1 MLVDIS
7 EIRNELNDE
16 EKEIF
21 DKVIKAMN
29 AKSVTVS
36 MLNLA
41 FWAILLYVCFAILPL
56 WAAISLIGIKLAIPV
71 AKVSFLFQTQRSLF
85 YFLYNVILVWISLCI
100 IHTHEHGHAISILS
114 TSFVSSFA
122 SSSTS
127 LLKLFDRVWF
137 QSSGNTINRSNKFSI
152 SVVQIAIFTNLSHYF
167 YHL

>member
-7 EIRNELNDE
+7 DIRKDLNEE

-41 FWAILLYVCFAILPL
+41 FWAILLYVCLAFLPL

-71 AKVSFLFQTQRSLF
+71 AKVVKYITMAKR
-85 YFLYNVILVWISLCI
+85 LV
-100 IHTHEHGHAISILS
+100 
-114 TSFVSSFA
+114 
-122 SSSTS
+122 
-127 LLKLFDRVWF
+127 
-137 QSSGNTINRSNKFSI
+137 
-152 SVVQIAIFTNLSHYF
+152 
-167 YHL
+167 

>member
-36 MLNLA
+36 VLNLA

-71 AKVSFLFQTQRSLF
+71 AKVVKYITVAKKLIKDDK
-85 YFLYNVILVWISLCI
+85 NISKK
-100 IHTHEHGHAISILS
+100 ILS
-114 TSFVSSFA
+114 IR
-122 SSSTS
+122 
-127 LLKLFDRVWF
+127 LK
-137 QSSGNTINRSNKFSI
+137 IANKKR
-152 SVVQIAIFTNLSHYF
+152 
-167 YHL
+167 